1 MILLSLGLPAGAIE
15 IDPRPYQWTVTSP
28 SGVVSNLEGKYA
40 SFVPDE
46 DGNWKIHLA
55 VYYLHQSPY
64 GPLPWVAVTD
74 TTYHSPGVIFTDGFE
89 NGTTSKWSQ
98 TIG

>member
-1 MILLSLGLPAGAIE
+1 MVLHIE
-15 IDPRPYQWTVTSP
+15 GESV
-28 SGVVSNLEGKYA
+28 L
-40 SFVPDE
+40 FVPNE
-46 DGNWKIHLA
+46 VGEWKIHLE
-55 VYYLHQSPY
+55 VYYLHKSPF
-64 GPLPWVAVTD
+64 GPWPWVAVTD